1 MKTSQFETTSAIVF
15 LGLAAALFAVPIA
28 RPIAYGLFGLLLLIA
43 ACVAYWWYSP
53 SAACLLLGFMTSIA
67 AFAASRIATSS
78 MEFRTLLAAAGALL
92 VGAVV
97 CLFLKSKV
105 RVLTMAG
112 PPAEPAPKKLT
123 TGEHMRQY
131 FAEKKAALPAPR
143 FTTPTFEKDFQSIV
157 GMDEFKKKLL
167 AAGKECIGPEDVNGI
182 MLYGE
187 PGNGKTVFAKA
198 LAGELGMEFIE
209 IQRKMSKWVG
219 QETEQF
225 FNQLHEAISRGP
237 CVVFMDEVDSLLSS
251 RDDTSNAAHSNESNA
266 MVNRLLSD
274 LVRYRKHSVV
284 FVAATNFIDKIDPA
298 ARRPGRFDFVLEVP
312 NPDLAARRGLLLQ
325 GISRHASGLTVDANV
340 IESLAKRWNG
350 FNVATILGVTAQIP
364 QYVKGKQLVSLGFDD
379 FMAIHRLQQ
388 GIANR
393 VAEDTKSFAEMTY
406 PEDQSKA
413 IHNLMAR
420 MEQSF
425 EIEEAGGA
433 APSGVLFYGGPG
445 TGKTETARM
454 LAKETKWAFFPV
466 AGPDIARDPSVLEKL
481 LKKVKN
487 ARPAIIF
494 IDEADDLLADRM
506 GNPNK
511 ASTNKLLEAMDGA
524 NGRVND
530 LLWLASTNYPDNL
543 DAAVMRPGRFTEK
556 IEFHKPE
563 DKSLLLFAKA
573 FFAEP
578 KRNAVMQASWDQVAA
593 VLQGCSIAEAN
604 GILMQAWNLT
614 LTANGGVDRSN
625 PVTLENLN
633 KARGMVQ
640 FN

>member
-1 MKTSQFETTSAIVF
+1 
-15 LGLAAALFAVPIA
+15 
-28 RPIAYGLFGLLLLIA
+28 
-43 ACVAYWWYSP
+43 
-53 SAACLLLGFMTSIA
+53 
-67 AFAASRIATSS
+67 
-78 MEFRTLLAAAGALL
+78 
-92 VGAVV
+92 
-97 CLFLKSKV
+97 
-105 RVLTMAG
+105 
-112 PPAEPAPKKLT
+112 
-123 TGEHMRQY
+123 
-131 FAEKKAALPAPR
+131 
-143 FTTPTFEKDFQSIV
+143 
-157 GMDEFKKKLL
+157 
-167 AAGKECIGPEDVNGI
+167 
-182 MLYGE
+182 
-187 PGNGKTVFAKA
+187 
-198 LAGELGMEFIE
+198 
-209 IQRKMSKWVG
+209 
-219 QETEQF
+219 
-225 FNQLHEAISRGP
+225 
-237 CVVFMDEVDSLLSS
+237 
-251 RDDTSNAAHSNESNA
+251 
-266 MVNRLLSD
+266 
-274 LVRYRKHSVV
+274 
-284 FVAATNFIDKIDPA
+284 
-298 ARRPGRFDFVLEVP
+298 
-312 NPDLAARRGLLLQ
+312 
-325 GISRHASGLTVDANV
+325 LTVDANV